1 MHRDI
6 KPGNIMIN
14 LDEKNNIIDLQISNF
29 EFATRFKK
37 GHKLSEIKTTMGFE
51 SPEMLRQSYDLKAES
66 WSLGITIY
74 YVVT

>member
-1 MHRDI
+1 M
-6 KPGNIMIN
+6 
-14 LDEKNNIIDLQISNF
+14 
-29 EFATRFKK
+29 